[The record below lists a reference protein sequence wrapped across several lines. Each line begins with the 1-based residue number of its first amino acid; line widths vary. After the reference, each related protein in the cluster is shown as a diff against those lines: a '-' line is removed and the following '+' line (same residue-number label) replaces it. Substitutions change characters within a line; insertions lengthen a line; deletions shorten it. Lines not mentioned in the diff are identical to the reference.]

1 MKGILIDPQ
10 KQIIQDVSFKY
21 ENQMLGDMKKLIGCN
36 YIERTSVSNKP
47 QLDLWLDEEG
57 RLKKNRL
64 GKYFG
69 IIPKMDSLF
78 PKEFLDKCRTSHAK
92 WFSNKLKMEFVNQY
106 NSFVGPA
113 IIVGR
118 KMTADGLALCNPDI
132 NVRDLEA
139 RVVWLPDFIDDPFF
153 EYHSLAKGDTH

>member
-78 PKEFLDKCRTSHAK
+78 PKEFLDKCRTSHEQ
-92 WFSNKLKMEFVNQY
+92 WFSK
-106 NSFVGPA
+106 
-113 IIVGR
+113 
-118 KMTADGLALCNPDI
+118 
-132 NVRDLEA
+132 
-139 RVVWLPDFIDDPFF
+139 
-153 EYHSLAKGDTH
+153 